1 MIANGGCL
9 VPGYVE
15 RKQQAAELQ
24 HLLSRVTS
32 GTDRPGRA
40 VLIRGRRRVGKSRLV
55 EEFVN
60 KAGIPT
66 VYFTAAGRSV
76 RDDLA
81 TFAQDVVESTLPGAD
96 LFAGDPPSSWDNA
109 FRLLAAALPVDR
121 PAIVVLDELP
131 YVTAA
136 DEGFEGVLQRHFDR
150 ELSRRP
156 VLLIGIGSDLAMMEA
171 LNDYDRPFHQRA
183 TEMVVPPLSPA
194 EVGQMLSLSPA
205 EAFDAYLV
213 SGGLPLICRDWGKG
227 QDLWEYLKEAL
238 THATSS
244 LLVSAERSL
253 AAEFPVDVQARRVLE
268 VIGQGQRRFTEIGS
282 RAGDLRATSLT
293 RSLDLLKVKRVVTPE
308 RPLSLKTSTD
318 TRYRID
324 DPYLLFWLRFLGPH
338 LAEVERGRGDRVLQ
352 RIRDEWTRWRGRA
365 IEPVI
370 RESIARMSH
379 EDLPVPADA
388 AMEVGG
394 FWNRTN
400 TVEVDLVLADKAPVA
415 KNVFAV
421 GSVKWTTKPFGVKEL
436 GELLDHRNQV
446 PGASDGT
453 GLLVVSQNGVDDRV
467 RASGAVVLG
476 PDELLAQW

>member
-1 MIANGGCL
+1 M
-9 VPGYVE
+9 PGYVE
-15 RKQQAAELQ
+15 RKRQTAELQ
-24 HLLSRVTS
+24 HLLNQVTS

-55 EEFVN
+55 EEFVHR
-60 KAGIPT
+60 AGLPS

-76 RDDLA
+76 HDDLVA
-81 TFAQDVVESTLPGAD
+81 FAQDVAASTLPGAE

-109 FRLLAAALPVDR
+109 LRLLGAALPTDG

-136 DEGFEGVLQRHFDR
+136 DEGFEGVLQKHFDR

-183 TEMVVPPLSPA
+183 TEMVVPPFSPA
-194 EVGQMLSLSPA
+194 EVGRMLSLSPGD
-205 EAFDAYLV
+205 AFDAYLV

-227 QDLWEYLKEAL
+227 QDLWTYLKEAL
-238 THATSS
+238 SHATSS

-253 AAEFPVDVQARRVLE
+253 AAEFPGDVQARRVLE
-268 VIGQGQRRFTEIGS
+268 VIGQGHRRFTDIGS
-282 RAGDLRATSLT
+282 RAGDLRSTSLT
-293 RSLDLLKVKRVVTPE
+293 RSLDLLRTKRIVTSE
-308 RPLSLKTSTD
+308 RPLSLKASTD

-338 LAEVERGRGDRVLQ
+338 LAEIERGRGDRVLLQ
-352 RIRDEWTRWRGRA
+352 VRDEWTRWRGRA
-365 IEPVI
+365 IEPVV
-370 RESIARMSH
+370 RESIARMPHARLQVSA
-379 EDLPVPADA
+379 DVP
-388 AMEVGG
+388 MSVGG

-400 TVEVDLVLADKAPVA
+400 SVEVDLVLADKEPVA
-415 KNVFAV
+415 KNLHGV
-421 GSVKWTTKPFGVKEL
+421 GSIKWTTKPFGVREL
-436 GELLDHRNQV
+436 GELIAHRGQV
-446 PGASDGT
+446 PGASDST
-453 GLLVVSQNGVDDRV
+453 KLVVVSRNGVDDQV

-476 PDELLAQW
+476 PDELLAQWD

>member
-1 MIANGGCL
+1 M
-9 VPGYVE
+9 PRYVE
-15 RKQQAAELQ
+15 RQQQTAELQ
-24 HLLSRVTS
+24 HLFDQVRGT
-32 GTDRPGRA
+32 TDRPGRA

-55 EEFVN
+55 EEFVDS
-60 KAGIPT
+60 AGVPSMF
-66 VYFTAAGRSV
+66 FTASGRSI

-81 TFAQDVVESTLPGAD
+81 AFAEDAVTSTLPGAE

-109 FRLLAAALPVDR
+109 LRLLAAALPVDG
-121 PAIVVLDELP
+121 PSIVVLDELP
-131 YVTAA
+131 YVTSA
-136 DEGFEGVLQRHFDR
+136 DNGFEGVLQRHFDR

-183 TEMVVPPLSPA
+183 TEMVVPPLSPS
-194 EVGQMLSLSPA
+194 EVGRMLSLTA
-205 EAFDAYLV
+205 GDALDAYLV
-213 SGGLPLICRDWGKG
+213 TGGFPLICRDWGQSK
-227 QDLWEYLKEAL
+227 DLWSFLESAL

-253 AAEFPVDVQARRVLE
+253 AAEFPGDVQARRVLE
-268 VIGQGQRRFTEIGS
+268 AIGQGQRRFSDIGS
-282 RAGDLRATSLT
+282 KAGEIKDTPLT
-293 RSLDLLKVKRVVTPE
+293 RSLQLLRAKRVVTAE
-308 RPLSLKTSTD
+308 RPLSLKTSAD

-365 IEPVI
+365 IEPVV

-379 EDLPVPADA
+379 ENLRVPTDA
-388 AMEVGG
+388 ALAVGG

-400 TVEVDLVLADKAPVA
+400 TVEVDLILADKEPVA
-415 KNVFAV
+415 RSVFGV
-421 GSVKWTTKPFGVKEL
+421 GSIKWTTKPFGARGLQEL
-436 GELLDHRNQV
+436 IAHRSQV
-446 PGASDGT
+446 PGATEDAA
-453 GLLVVSQNGVDDRV
+453 LVVVSRAGVDERV

-476 PDELLAQW
+476 PDELLAQWS